1 MLNVIRLDFDPS
13 TSIFG
18 LSIRLETLAVAGAL
32 LAVLLLAALSS
43 GRVNSATAAEDGSEE
58 PAAPKLRR
66 DDLILI
72 AFGAVPGAVIGG
84 RLGYALIHLDYY
96 KLDLPTIADPG
107 QGGYDLTLAV
117 VLGTVTAIA
126 VARLLAAP
134 IDRWLGVAAV
144 PVLLG
149 LGLGKLATILGGA
162 GQGSYSDASWATSYV
177 GPGLWGSTNPDFAA
191 VPSQAIEGGLVL
203 AVAASLLVVPF
214 LLRLRVR
221 RRWRLARPG
230 LAPRR
235 EWRLLT
241 GRRRYLT
248 AVSLWALARFAVA
261 FTWRDAR
268 VLGPFTAE
276 QLILLLVAAAA
287 LVGPEVLAGVSRVR
301 AAMASRGAA
310 RRAAHAA
317 AEEAATKASEVTTA
331 AAAGAP
337 GEAAPGDTAPGDATA
352 PGEAA
357 EPAS

>member
-18 LSIRLETLAVAGAL
+18 LSIRLETLALAGAI
-32 LAVLLLAALSS
+32 LAVLLLAALGS
-43 GRVNSATAAEDGSEE
+43 GRVNAGLAQGDDGGEQPS
-58 PAAPKLRR
+58 APKLRR

-96 KLDLPTIADPG
+96 KVDLATIADPG
-107 QGGYDLTLAV
+107 QGGYGLTLAV
-117 VLGTVTAIA
+117 VVGTLTAVA

-162 GQGSYSDASWATSYV
+162 GQGGYSDASWATSYV
-177 GPGLWGSTNPDFAA
+177 GPGLWGSANPDFAA
-191 VPSQAIEGGLVL
+191 LPSQAIEGVVVL
-203 AVAASLLVVPF
+203 AVAASLVVVPF

-221 RRWRLARPG
+221 RWWHLGRPG

-235 EWRLLT
+235 EWSLLA

-248 AVSLWALARFAVA
+248 ALGLWALARFAVA

-268 VLGPFTAE
+268 VLGPFVAE

-287 LVGPEVLAGVSRVR
+287 LLGPRVLATSRRVR
-301 AAMASRGAA
+301 AGLSSRRAA
-310 RRAAHAA
+310 RRTARAARVP
-317 AEEAATKASEVTTA
+317 AATTA
-331 AAAGAP
+331 VADTITPDDAAVP
-337 GEAAPGDTAPGDATA
+337 QES
-352 PGEAA
+352 A